1 MTKGLV
7 TNMVVSRVINGNDRL
22 RREIGIGEAEDLNIF
37 CRCKMLEQCRDF
49 TLAIDIEDITRWR
62 EDMNF
67 MFEWQ
72 EQLLLPREHK
82 IHIFELTRNILF
94 II

>member
-7 TNMVVSRVINGNDRL
+7 TNMVVSRVINGNDPL

-49 TLAIDIEDITRWR
+49 TLAIDIKLCSLNQCLRLKAVI
-62 EDMNF
+62 
-67 MFEWQ
+67 
-72 EQLLLPREHK
+72 P
-82 IHIFELTRNILF
+82 
-94 II
+94 

>member
-7 TNMVVSRVINGNDRL
+7 TNTVVALVINGSDRL

-49 TLAIDIEDITRWR
+49 TLAIDIKLC
-62 EDMNF
+62 
-67 MFEWQ
+67 
-72 EQLLLPREHK
+72 LLNQCLRLK
-82 IHIFELTRNILF
+82 AVIL
-94 II
+94 